1 MNSAVA
7 GLVASI
13 GLALVITALTL
24 PGRITPSVVNSTA
37 HGLGYIEATSLGENP
52 SWTTPK

>member
-1 MNSAVA
+1 MNTALA

-24 PGRITPSVVNSTA
+24 PGRQTPGVVNAAT
-37 HGLGYIEATSLGENP
+37 HGIGYLEQSALGFHP
-52 SWTTPK
+52 SFR